1 MGIILLADIAKKITF
16 TDSAGWDLFHDVYI
30 FMANMRKK
38 TSWTVHVFGYWSAF
52 SPGKKGEW
60 IALSDKTF
68 EY

>member
-38 TSWTVHVFGYWSAF
+38 HLEQFMYLGTEVLFLLAKRGN
-52 SPGKKGEW
+52 E
-60 IALSDKTF
+60 
-68 EY
+68 